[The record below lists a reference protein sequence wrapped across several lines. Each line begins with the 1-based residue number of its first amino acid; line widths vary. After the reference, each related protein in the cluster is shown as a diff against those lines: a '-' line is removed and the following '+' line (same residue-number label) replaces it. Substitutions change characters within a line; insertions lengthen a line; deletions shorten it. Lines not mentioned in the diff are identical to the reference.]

1 MKVRNV
7 VLGAGFLYFFGV
19 PLINLALE
27 VGEAWKDLW
36 EEVKEVLAE
45 RAEEEVKNAES
56 SVDDN

>member
-1 MKVRNV
+1 MRVRNV

-27 VGEAWKDLW
+27 VGEAWKDLY

-45 RAEEEVKNAES
+45 RAEEEVKNAGNG
-56 SVDDN
+56 DDNN

>member
-1 MKVRNV
+1 MKARNV

-27 VGEAWKDLW
+27 VGEAWKDLY

-56 SVDDN
+56 VDDD